1 MKYINLIFL
10 LAMMMISCNQI
21 KDSQELDRIIIDNE
35 GVMRY
40 ASSGDEATFF
50 GVNYTAPFA
59 HAYRALGY
67 LGKDH
72 KEVIDN
78 DVYHISR
85 LGVNAYRIHIWDV
98 EITDKS
104 GNLIENDHLDLL
116 DYLIYKLKERGIYTL
131 VTLQTNFGNGYPE
144 RNIPTGGYSYDYDS
158 KVVHSVPE
166 AVEAQKRYAAA
177 IVSHVNKYTGK
188 SYKDDSAIVG
198 FEINNEPKHTVSV
211 DDTRDYIAQ
220 MIEAINE
227 TGNKKPLFYN
237 VSHNMDH
244 VSAYYDA
251 NIQGTTYQWYPIGLV
266 SGATK
271 KGNFL
276 PFVDDYKIPF
286 DTLPGFENK
295 TKAVYEFDPAD
306 ILYSYMF
313 PATVR
318 TFRSKGFQWITQFTY
333 EPAEISQ
340 YNTEYQTH
348 FLNLLYTP
356 GKALGLKI
364 AAEVAYSVKRGERF
378 GTYPNDTIFKDFEVS
393 HFRDLSLMNSNEK
406 YLYSNNIEVAPK
418 NTHTLKEVAGLGN
431 SPIISYTGTGAY
443 LLDKI
448 GDGVWRVEIMPDVV
462 ILEDPYS
469 KTSLNR
475 QIAALQSNLN
485 EMEINLPGFER
496 GFYVKGLN
504 KGNNFSLKTT
514 DNKVELTPGVYTI
527 SQKEEKV
534 NPASKLGNISVSEY
548 YSPKDNFPINFV
560 SHVPTKIA
568 EQGNDLLVKAQVIG
582 KTEIDSVILYSDNI
596 SFWND
601 VNPSLRLEKKDN
613 FNYEV
618 TVPKSWLYGNK
629 FKYNIVAYSAGKS
642 YTYPGKTEGMPLDWD
657 FTDYKYYEVN
667 LVNNNSAI
675 TLQHPFLESEG
686 IEYYCY
692 PSWEAVDKEYYTKKY
707 IKDIITS
714 RTGKL
719 SDVQSVKLKGLWQK
733 DEVNISF
740 ISDMGY
746 SYGAKAKRINESEF
760 EVRLSDLRQE
770 PTLLLPLAYPD
781 FLEKRFVPETNIPF
795 NIHNADYIQIHTL
808 TSLNIAELE
817 IAME

>member
-1 MKYINLIFL
+1 M
-10 LAMMMISCNQI
+10 
-21 KDSQELDRIIIDNE
+21 
-35 GVMRY
+35 
-40 ASSGDEATFF
+40 
-50 GVNYTAPFA
+50 
-59 HAYRALGY
+59 GY

-211 DDTRDYIAQ
+211 DDTRDYIGQ

-364 AAEVAYSVKRGERF
+364 AAEE
-378 GTYPNDTIFKDFEVS
+378 
-393 HFRDLSLMNSNEK
+393 
-406 YLYSNNIEVAPK
+406 
-418 NTHTLKEVAGLGN
+418 
-431 SPIISYTGTGAY
+431 
-443 LLDKI
+443 I
-448 GDGVWRVEIMPDVV
+448 GR
-462 ILEDPYS
+462 
-469 KTSLNR
+469 
-475 QIAALQSNLN
+475 A
-485 EMEINLPGFER
+485 
-496 GFYVKGLN
+496 
-504 KGNNFSLKTT
+504 
-514 DNKVELTPGVYTI
+514 
-527 SQKEEKV
+527 
-534 NPASKLGNISVSEY
+534 
-548 YSPKDNFPINFV
+548 
-560 SHVPTKIA
+560 HV
-568 EQGNDLLVKAQVIG
+568 
-582 KTEIDSVILYSDNI
+582 
-596 SFWND
+596 
-601 VNPSLRLEKKDN
+601 
-613 FNYEV
+613 
-618 TVPKSWLYGNK
+618 
-629 FKYNIVAYSAGKS
+629 
-642 YTYPGKTEGMPLDWD
+642 
-657 FTDYKYYEVN
+657 
-667 LVNNNSAI
+667 
-675 TLQHPFLESEG
+675 
-686 IEYYCY
+686 
-692 PSWEAVDKEYYTKKY
+692 
-707 IKDIITS
+707 
-714 RTGKL
+714 
-719 SDVQSVKLKGLWQK
+719 
-733 DEVNISF
+733 
-740 ISDMGY
+740 
-746 SYGAKAKRINESEF
+746 
-760 EVRLSDLRQE
+760 
-770 PTLLLPLAYPD
+770 
-781 FLEKRFVPETNIPF
+781 
-795 NIHNADYIQIHTL
+795 
-808 TSLNIAELE
+808 
-817 IAME
+817 